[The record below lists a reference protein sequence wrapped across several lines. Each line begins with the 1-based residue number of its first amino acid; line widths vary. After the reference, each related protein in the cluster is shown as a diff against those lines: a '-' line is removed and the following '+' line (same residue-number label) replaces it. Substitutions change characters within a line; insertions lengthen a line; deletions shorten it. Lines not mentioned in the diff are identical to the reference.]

1 MSVINN
7 SIQNAVNCVSCC
19 AFENIEREDTTY
31 HDVYIGNSQTTCAC
45 YEPSKVFNDIGNF
58 IVTECDRINVSWMYT
73 LGLRNS
79 RILDARYCP
88 AGCVAWADMCI
99 ALPDNLSITAYGD
112 TRGSLYAMDLT
123 VCGYDCRNPEH
134 HTPWSFINI
143 GKSYCDCDTPTGVTT
158 INAQIGCCACYKA
171 GQHNVAIMACP
182 THISFSAARYIVTC
196 LEASVMRI
204 Y

>member
-19 AFENIEREDTTY
+19 AFENIEREDTTN
-31 HDVYIGNSQTTCAC
+31 HEVYIGNSQTTCAC

-58 IVTECDRINVSWMYT
+58 IVTECDCFNVVWMCT

-79 RILDARYCP
+79 CNL
-88 AGCVAWADMCI
+88 I
-99 ALPDNLSITAYGD
+99 ATAEPPTCMVWGHMHVYLPDNLSITAYGD
-112 TRGSLYAMDLT
+112 TRGALYAVDLT
-123 VCGYDCRNPEH
+123 ACGYDCRHAIDIPG
-134 HTPWSFINI
+134 SFINI
-143 GKSYCDCDTPTGVTT
+143 GKSYCNSCCPTGASAMHV
-158 INAQIGCCACYKA
+158 QLGCCNCYKA

-182 THISFSAARYIVTC
+182 AHIGFSAYGCSVVC

>member
-19 AFENIEREDTTY
+19 AFENIERENTTY

-45 YEPSKVFNDIGNF
+45 YEPSKVFNTIGNF
-58 IVTECDRINVSWMYT
+58 IVTECDRINIWKCT
-73 LGLRNS
+73 LGS
-79 RILDARYCP
+79 RI
-88 AGCVAWADMCI
+88 GCTLNAISTPSTCVVWADMCI

-112 TRGSLYAMDLT
+112 TRGALYATDLT
-123 VCGYDCRNPEH
+123 VCGYDCRCSYY
-134 HTPWSFINI
+134 TPGSFINI
-143 GKSYCDCDTPTGVTT
+143 GKCYCDSCTPTGVST
-158 INAQIGCCACYKA
+158 IYVKLGCCACYKA

-182 THISFSAARYIVTC
+182 THISFSAAGCTVTF

>member
-7 SIQNAVNCVSCC
+7 NVQNAVNCVSCC

-79 RILDARYCP
+79 HTIDARSSPSACRL
-88 AGCVAWADMCI
+88 WADMCI

-112 TRGSLYAMDLT
+112 TRGALYAMDLS
-123 VCGYDCRNPEH
+123 VCGYECRDPYYS
-134 HTPWSFINI
+134 TGTFINI
-143 GKSYCDCDTPTGVTT
+143 GKCYCDCCTPTGVTT
-158 INAQIGCCACYKA
+158 IYVQSGCCGCYNA

-182 THISFSAARYIVTC
+182 TNISFSANGCSVVC

>member
-7 SIQNAVNCVSCC
+7 NIQNAVNCVSCC
-19 AFENIEREDTTY
+19 AFENIERENTTY

-73 LGLRNS
+73 LGLRNM
-79 RILDARYCP
+79 RTIDARSSPSTCRL
-88 AGCVAWADMCI
+88 WADMCI
-99 ALPDNLSITAYGD
+99 ALPDNLSIIAYGD
-112 TRGSLYAMDLT
+112 TRGALYAMDLT
-123 VCGYDCRNPEH
+123 VCGYECRDSRYS
-134 HTPWSFINI
+134 TGSFINI
-143 GKSYCDCDTPTGVTT
+143 GKCYCDCCTPTGVTT
-158 INAQIGCCACYKA
+158 TFVQTGMCYCYKA

-182 THISFSAARYIVTC
+182 TNISFSASGCSEAF

>member
-7 SIQNAVNCVSCC
+7 NIQNAVNCVSCC
-19 AFENIEREDTTY
+19 AFENIERENTTY

-58 IVTECDRINVSWMYT
+58 IVTECYRIDVWMYA
-73 LGLRNS
+73 LSLRNI
-79 RILDARYCP
+79 RTLDARSCP
-88 AGCVAWADMCI
+88 VGCCAWADMCI
-99 ALPDNLSITAYGD
+99 ALPENLSITAYGG
-112 TRGSLYAMDLT
+112 TRGALYAVDLT
-123 VCGYDCRNPEH
+123 ICGYDCRYASSIPDV
-134 HTPWSFINI
+134 FINI
-143 GKSYCDCDTPTGVTT
+143 GRSYCDCGCPTGVST
-158 INAQIGCCACYKA
+158 ILAQVGCCNCYKA

-182 THISFSAARYIVTC
+182 TNISFSAANCTLTY